1 MQRLAIDFPPA
12 AGAVV
17 RVLGLVAR
25 RGVVVRG
32 LAMSEQEGGASLV
45 IDLEPRDPGR
55 RAEVVARQLG
65 RLVDVNHVTIAPR
78 DTGISA

>member
-1 MQRLAIDFPPA
+1 MQRLAIDLTPA
-12 AGAVV
+12 EGAVV
-17 RVLGLVAR
+17 RVLGLVER
-25 RGVVVRG
+25 RGFVVRG
-32 LAMSEQEGGASLV
+32 LAMNEDERGASLV